1 LRLTLKLSCLCL
13 LGLLVSPLTA
23 AAQPGTSPTPVIQ
36 TGSLK
41 VALDPAAVSFL
52 PIDSE
57 EMRASLCSSR
67 PHPTDWGT
75 LAPRGECNVSVAP
88 PPDIP
93 LNVDGAVPQGSS
105 VRVSLHPGSGEIWH
119 GGGPVDTACG
129 LWDLSMIVDPDAA
142 QPASELNLEISGDN
156 PAQGVFA
163 GVVKLAVRYRFVN
176 RTKGATHDLPAVVS
190 LELSGHW
197 AAVPEGGPSLGPG
210 VSNLML
216 FTGVSGDVSGGQ
228 WAGAPACVTWGG
240 TRCPVCF
247 TPAPDVVPTLNADH

>member
-13 LGLLVSPLTA
+13 LGLLASPL
-23 AAQPGTSPTPVIQ
+23 AAQPGSSPPVIQ

-52 PIDSE
+52 PIDSGE
-57 EMRASLCSSR
+57 LRARLCSGR
-67 PHPTDWGT
+67 PTVGDWGT
-75 LAPRGECNVSVAP
+75 LTPRGECNVSVAP
-88 PPDIP
+88 PPDFP
-93 LNVDGAVPQGSS
+93 VEVDSAIARGSS
-105 VRVSLHPGSGEIWH
+105 IGVSLHPGSGEIWR
-119 GGGPVDTACG
+119 GSAPVDTPCG
-129 LWDLSMIVDPDAA
+129 LWDLSLIVDPDAT
-142 QPASELNLEISGDN
+142 QPASELDLEPSGGN

-163 GVVKLAVRYRFVN
+163 GVMKLAVRYRFVN
-176 RTKGATHDLPAVVS
+176 RTKGASYELPAVVS

-216 FTGVSGDVSGGQ
+216 FTGVSGVFGGQ
-228 WAGAPACVTWGG
+228 WASAPSCVTWGG

-247 TPAPDVVPTLNADH
+247 TPGPDVVPTLNADP